1 MTPPLTALRPIDQA
15 IAMARAYASAQPRVA
30 DSRLTLHLRGKALPA
45 GEWFRLVVD
54 GTSFECY
61 MRIDGDRGQ
70 SQFHR
75 PDQRVIKTIT
85 VPDRQPV
92 MNALDRL
99 LAEFNAWIYGVGT
112 VKPRNPGREV
122 SERDLAILRC
132 AAAIGRRD
140 HVDLVTEHQQ
150 RYPLRP
156 EEVPEAYETP
166 LGPAHHLRGHARELR
181 SVCGISGAD
190 YGHIFSAI
198 EVADQVLNALPTEA
212 RTLGAQH
219 FWQFFHRPIP
229 SKPPKMN
236 VPFALARTVN
246 QVAVGVGGAPIMI
259 ELLDTYRDEAYELL
273 EQALAAETHE
283 HYSWALYDA
292 APLLHGAFSLAEY
305 LGRGGP
311 FIENAGR
318 YKSIARDVDEKIVRV
333 SDAFDFQLRDIDGSS
348 WNDLG
353 ARIASMGRREGV
365 RAVERF
371 LDQLV
376 EEHYWLPSVCKSD
389 LLGFADYSSVI

>member
-1 MTPPLTALRPIDQA
+1 MTSPLTALRPIDQA
-15 IAMARAYASAQPRVA
+15 IAMARAYASGQPGVA
-30 DSRLTLHLRGKALPA
+30 DVRLTLHLHGKALPA
-45 GEWFRLVVD
+45 GEWFRLVVRD
-54 GTSFECY
+54 TDFETY

-70 SQFHR
+70 SQFKR
-75 PDQRVIKTIT
+75 PDQRVIQTIT
-85 VPDRQPV
+85 VPERQPV

-140 HVDLVTEHQQ
+140 HADLVTEHQQ

-156 EEVPEAYETP
+156 EDVPGAYETP
-166 LGPAHHLRGHARELR
+166 LGPAHHLRARAHQLR

-190 YGHIFSAI
+190 YGLILSAI
-198 EVADQVLNALPTEA
+198 EVADEVLNALPTEA
-212 RTLGAQH
+212 RTQAVQS

-246 QVAVGVGGAPIMI
+246 QVAVAVGGAPIMI
-259 ELLDTYRDEAYELL
+259 ELLDVYRNKAYELL
-273 EQALAAETHE
+273 EQALAAETYE
-283 HYSWALYDA
+283 QYSWALYDA
-292 APLLHGAFSLAEY
+292 APLLEGAFSLAEY

-311 FIENAGR
+311 SIQNADR
-318 YKSIARDVDEKIVRV
+318 YKAIARDVDEKIVRV

-348 WNDLG
+348 WNDLR
-353 ARIASMGRREGV
+353 ARIAYMRRRDGV
-365 RAVERF
+365 RAAERF

-376 EEHYWLPSVCKSD
+376 EEHYWLPRVSKSD
-389 LLGFADYSSVI
+389 LLGFADYSSVM